1 MNIENTFNL
10 IPRDILNRKH
20 DKAKTRLLEIYDS
33 LSQIG
38 TNAMRAENKEHLVN
52 VIQMTFEKIC
62 EEAQKKRNCKHNCH
76 VSKMFQVVMHSHF
89 LFTCKAKVLG
99 I

>member
-1 MNIENTFNL
+1 MNIENTFYL

-38 TNAMRAENKEHLVN
+38 TNAMRAENKEHLIN
-52 VIQMTFEKIC
+52 DIQKTFEKIC
-62 EEAQKKRNCKHNCH
+62 EEAQKKK
-76 VSKMFQVVMHSHF
+76 KLQ
-89 LFTCKAKVLG
+89 

>member
-10 IPRDILNRKH
+10 ISRDILNRKH

-38 TNAMRAENKEHLVN
+38 NNAMRTENKGHLEN
-52 VIQMTFEKIC
+52 DIQKTFEKIC
-62 EEAQKKRNCKHNCH
+62 EE
-76 VSKMFQVVMHSHF
+76 
-89 LFTCKAKVLG
+89 T
-99 I
+99 